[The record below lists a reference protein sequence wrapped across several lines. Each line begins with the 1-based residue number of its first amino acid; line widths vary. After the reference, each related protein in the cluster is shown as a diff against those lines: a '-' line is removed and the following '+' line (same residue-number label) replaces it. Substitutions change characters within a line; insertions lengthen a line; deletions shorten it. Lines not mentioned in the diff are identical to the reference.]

1 MASAWALS
9 RRLMGPKTRQTR
21 FLHRAA
27 YNGSERKLPFAH
39 SEYADRRNA
48 VLSEMRGNCI
58 ALFPSAIPA
67 HMSEDVPY
75 LYHQNTDLL
84 YLCGCMEPGSV
95 LMLDSTD
102 TKSGTSAG
110 QGQSVLFLRPRDLE
124 RESWDGPMLGVS
136 DKTRSL
142 FGVDAVF
149 PDSELPNIVAQRM
162 TVSNCHEMYLDPA
175 INSSLSSSLLGTL
188 SNSTDVQ
195 LLSKW
200 SRSIVPKS
208 LVNSSRLIK
217 SPAEQDQLRKA
228 ASIIS
233 MAMNDA
239 MAFSMLCD
247 DTHNTQSEALSLPER
262 HIEAMV
268 EYSSKVRGATR
279 MAFPSVVAS
288 GNNGT
293 TLHYM
298 ANKARALIGDLVM
311 VDAGCQFQNYCSDVS
326 RTWPVGGRFS
336 RAQRALYELVLDV
349 QLRCIDLS
357 RVGQYRGEP
366 ISLNTIHMVAAEEL
380 SRGLVKLG
388 FLKGKTVEQVLE
400 DGMYS
405 RWFNHA
411 IGHYLGMDV
420 HDTHTVSK
428 SIPLQA
434 GMCIT
439 IEPGL
444 YVRADDEMAPPEF
457 RGIGIRIEVREN
469 RPLFPAND
477 RIRFQILVALSS
489 TADCLTDDPYFPF
502 CKDDLLVAPSGL
514 PPSVLSDEAVK
525 TVADIEQ
532 LVGSADL
539 SRLPAPMWRLVQG

>member
-1 MASAWALS
+1 MASALALS
-9 RRLMGPKTRQTR
+9 RRLVRPITRQTR
-21 FLHRAA
+21 FLHHAA
-27 YNGSERKLPFAH
+27 HSGSEWKLPFSRA
-39 SEYADRRNA
+39 EYADRRDA

-58 ALFPSAIPA
+58 ALFPSAMPA

-95 LMLDSTD
+95 LMLDTTD
-102 TKSGTSAG
+102 AKSGASPG

-136 DKTRSL
+136 DKTRTL

-149 PDSELPNIVAQRM
+149 PDNELPKIVAQRM
-162 TVSNCHEMYLDPA
+162 TASNCHEIYLDPA
-175 INSSLSSSLLGTL
+175 INSSVSSSLLQTV
-188 SNSTDVQ
+188 SNSTDVR

-217 SPAEQDQLRKA
+217 SPAEQDRLRKA
-228 ASIIS
+228 GNIIS

-239 MAFSMLCD
+239 MAFSVLCD
-247 DTHNTQSEALSLPER
+247 EANSTPSEAPSLPER
-262 HIEAMV
+262 HIEAMI

-298 ANKARALIGDLVM
+298 TNNARALSGDLVM

-336 RAQRALYELVLDV
+336 TAQRSLYELILDV

-357 RVGQYRGEP
+357 RVGQYRGEH

-380 SRGLVKLG
+380 SRGLVELG

-400 DGMYS
+400 GGSYS

-420 HDTHTVSK
+420 HDTHAVSK
-428 SIPLQA
+428 SIPLQD

-457 RGIGIRIEVREN
+457 RGIGIRIEVSEN
-469 RPLFPAND
+469 CPQSGAND
-477 RIRFQILVALSS
+477 RIHFLQVLVEPSS
-489 TADCLTDDPYFPF
+489 IANCLADNL
-502 CKDDLLVAPSGL
+502 
-514 PPSVLSDEAVK
+514 
-525 TVADIEQ
+525 
-532 LVGSADL
+532 
-539 SRLPAPMWRLVQG
+539 